1 MSVNNQ
7 SVDFAVISATVAG
20 ELYRAGNVAKK
31 LSLAA
36 KNSRAV
42 VLRAGSNA
50 AGLKVISDY
59 FAELAANAI
68 SLSSQVNAV
77 ALSVSQMA
85 VERWHRENLTKNLNR
100 SQSLHHHESL
110 EKNVKQVAEQMTE
123 INGRFRQSIGK
134 LKDQLDD
141 IHNQMQAS
149 SVVAVTF
156 RLEATQTGEFRPL
169 LEDMANNI
177 EGYSADIKS
186 HIQRSQ
192 LQIAQLGF

>member
-1 MSVNNQ
+1 MSQNNQ
-7 SVDFAVISATVAG
+7 SVEFAVISATVAG
-20 ELYRAGNVAKK
+20 ELYRAGNIAQQ

-42 VLRAGSNA
+42 VLRAGSKA

-59 FAELAANAI
+59 FAELAGTAI
-68 SLSSQVNAV
+68 ALSGKVNDV
-77 ALSVSQMA
+77 ALKISQMS
-85 VERWHRENLTKNLNR
+85 VERWHRENLTYNLAQ
-100 SQSLHHHESL
+100 SQKLQYHESL
-110 EKNVKQVAEQMTE
+110 EANIQQVAQQMEE
-123 INGRFRQSIGK
+123 INGRFRKSIGK

-156 RLEATQTGEFRPL
+156 RLEATQTGEFQPI

-177 EGYSADIKS
+177 EGYSNQIKQ
-186 HIQRSQ
+186 HVQCSQ
-192 LQIAQLGF
+192 LQIARIAI